1 MTTKSLKIEGM
12 TCSACAK
19 AVERVTKKLDGV
31 VETNVNFATE
41 KLTINYD
48 EAKLSIPDIQVAIE
62 KAGYKALVESN
73 SRNFKIEGMTCS
85 ACVKA
90 IERVLKS

>member
-19 AVERVTKKLDGV
+19 AVERSSKKLDGV
-31 VETNVNFATE
+31 IEANVNFATE

-48 EAKLSIPDIQVAIE
+48 ETPQIQRRAFI
-62 KAGYKALVESN
+62 KGFI
-73 SRNFKIEGMTCS
+73 NFW
-85 ACVKA
+85 
-90 IERVLKS
+90 